1 MLWMRCQVLVYFHLN
16 LSSNMFPPRRNTSD
30 RGPDLQ
36 ERCDLHSG
44 LSISGPAEE
53 GWGHTA
59 GGDKHQRGVHV
70 AGVQQ
75 PHARHHQQPVQHGED
90 CGWKLRWVSGF
101 YCETWYIQLSLFR
114 VAAEK
119 FFVSGDNA
127 RLCQIIILQWL
138 LRFSEWRWLLLVIH
152 CLLPTKSLCH
162 CLGKECKCLYLCCT
176 TERLSAI
183 D

>member
-1 MLWMRCQVLVYFHLN
+1 
-16 LSSNMFPPRRNTSD
+16 MFPPRRNTSD

-44 LSISGPAEE
+44 LSIGGPAEE

-90 CGWKLRWVSGF
+90 CGWKLRWVSEPQPADSIAKLG
-101 YCETWYIQLSLFR
+101 ISSL
-114 VAAEK
+114 VCSE
-119 FFVSGDNA
+119 
-127 RLCQIIILQWL
+127 WL
-138 LRFSEWRWLLLVIH
+138 LRS
-152 CLLPTKSLCH
+152 SLSV
-162 CLGKECKCLYLCCT
+162 ET
-176 TERLSAI
+176 TPGFVR
-183 D
+183 